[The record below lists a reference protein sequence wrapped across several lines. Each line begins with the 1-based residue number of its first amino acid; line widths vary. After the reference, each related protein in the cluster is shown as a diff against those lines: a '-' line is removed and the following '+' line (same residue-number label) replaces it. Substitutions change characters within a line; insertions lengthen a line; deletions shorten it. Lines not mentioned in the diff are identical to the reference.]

1 MQRGGA
7 GRRGSSYKVEFSA
20 KQCRAAR
27 DNIVKTIYNHIFEF
41 VVDKVTMPLPLNSP
55 PLPSPQPQPA
65 ARARVHVEP
74 RPQTP
79 LTSQH
84 RPRA

>member
-41 VVDKVTMPLPLNSP
+41 VVDKVMIP
-55 PLPSPQPQPA
+55 PY
-65 ARARVHVEP
+65 
-74 RPQTP
+74 P
-79 LTSQH
+79 LTQH
-84 RPRA
+84 RAPRAQS

>member
-41 VVDKVTMPLPLNSP
+41 VVDKVTRRRPPPLTP
-55 PLPSPQPQPA
+55 PLPPPSPPPLPQPQPA
-65 ARARVHVEP
+65 P
-74 RPQTP
+74 
-79 LTSQH
+79 